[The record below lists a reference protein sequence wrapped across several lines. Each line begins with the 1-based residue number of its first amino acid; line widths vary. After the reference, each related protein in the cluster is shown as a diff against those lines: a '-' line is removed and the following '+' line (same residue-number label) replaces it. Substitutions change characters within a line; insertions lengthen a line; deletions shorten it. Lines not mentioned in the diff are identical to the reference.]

1 MHRYVFLFWLLLW
14 LPLTGLAGK
23 WTPET
28 LPMVHLKDARRYV
41 CNPDGVLSQAA
52 VDSTDML
59 LQALEK
65 EKGVQTV
72 VVVVKQLEGDD
83 PYEFGME
90 LARKY
95 GIGSKQQ
102 NSGLIIILATEDRSY
117 QILTGAGLEGT
128 LPDAVCNR
136 IERRVMVPLLKKEEW
151 DKAIVATVKSLDS
164 YIRGDESLHAALDED
179 DSEDELAGILL
190 SMVFGGIF
198 LFIVVMLV
206 ASGQTRCPQ
215 CKKAHLKVVKRQ
227 RVRMG
232 NSPHWCIRSTLRCPR
247 CGYEKNEYKDE
258 NDGLSGGVPPII
270 LGGGRSGFSGGGS
283 FGGGSFGGGFFG
295 GGGSGGRF

>member
-1 MHRYVFLFWLLLW
+1 MHRYVFFFLFLLW
-14 LPLTGLAGK
+14 LPLTVAAEK

-52 VDSTDML
+52 VDSTDLL

-65 EKGVQTV
+65 EKGVETV

-83 PYEFGME
+83 PYEFGMG

-102 NSGLIIILATEDRSY
+102 NSGLIVILATEDRSY

-136 IERRVMVPLLKKEEW
+136 IERRVMVPLLKQKQW
-151 DKAIVATVKSLDS
+151 DNAMVATVKSLDS
-164 YIRGDESLHAALDED
+164 YIRGDETLQATLGDDEG
-179 DSEDELAGILL
+179 EDELVGILL
-190 SMVFGGIF
+190 SMIFGGIF
-198 LFIVVMLV
+198 LFIVALLV
-206 ASGQTRCPQ
+206 ASNQTRCPQ
-215 CKKAHLKVVKRQ
+215 CKHTRMKVVKRQ
-227 RVRMG
+227 RVKMG
-232 NSPHWCIRSTLRCPR
+232 NGHHWCICSTLRCPR

-258 NDGLSGGVPPII
+258 NDGLSGGVPPVMM
-270 LGGGRSGFSGGGS
+270 GGGHRGGS
-283 FGGGSFGGGFFG
+283 FGGITGGSFGGGFFG

>member
-1 MHRYVFLFWLLLW
+1 M
-14 LPLTGLAGK
+14 
-23 WTPET
+23 
-28 LPMVHLKDARRYV
+28 
-41 CNPDGVLSQAA
+41 LSQAA

-72 VVVVKQLEGDD
+72 VAVVKQLEGDD
-83 PYEFGME
+83 PYEFGMS

-151 DKAIVATVKSLDS
+151 DKAIVATVKSLDI
-164 YIRGDESLHAALDED
+164 YIRGAESLHAALDED
-179 DSEDELAGILL
+179 DSEDALAGILL

-206 ASGQTRCPQ
+206 ASGQTRC
-215 CKKAHLKVVKRQ
+215 
-227 RVRMG
+227 
-232 NSPHWCIRSTLRCPR
+232 
-247 CGYEKNEYKDE
+247 
-258 NDGLSGGVPPII
+258 
-270 LGGGRSGFSGGGS
+270 GRSGFRGGGW